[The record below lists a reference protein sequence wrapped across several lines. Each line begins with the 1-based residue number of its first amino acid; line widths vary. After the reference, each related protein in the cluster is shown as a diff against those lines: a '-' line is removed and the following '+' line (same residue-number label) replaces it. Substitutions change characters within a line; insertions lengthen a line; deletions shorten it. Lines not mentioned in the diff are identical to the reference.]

1 MTAEGETPST
11 LYSTN
16 TYGYNDADWGDLLTS
31 FNGHTITYDAIG
43 NPLNY
48 YNGSSFSFTWKNG
61 RQLATAAKGT
71 YVLSYDYND
80 EGIRTSKT
88 VNGVEHTYSLSGSQI
103 VAEEWGSNL
112 CVYLYDADGAPIGMQ
127 YRTTSM
133 AKGDFYTFWF
143 EKNLQ
148 GDIVA
153 VYNES
158 GTKVYTYQYD
168 AWGNCT
174 VSTESGTTTIQKRI
188 VRTLNPFRYRG
199 YYYDTDTG
207 LYYLQSRYYN
217 PQWGRFLNAD
227 GYVSTG
233 TGLLGY
239 NMYAYC
245 NNNPVMYCDCTGTCQ
260 HNGVAYGM
268 GADCPSCMA
277 GITKPEYDKIPVA
290 QPSQTEDTNYEQY
303 YIEKAN
309 ESVLEPENS
318 FSLAQDI
325 INIPLNIFV
334 TSLGLIPNTTWG
346 VTAVGYVITTPIAI
360 TMHLARAC

>member
-1 MTAEGETPST
+1 M
-11 LYSTN
+11 
-16 TYGYNDADWGDLLTS
+16 
-31 FNGHTITYDAIG
+31 
-43 NPLNY
+43 
-48 YNGSSFSFTWKNG
+48 
-61 RQLATAAKGT
+61 
-71 YVLSYDYND
+71 
-80 EGIRTSKT
+80 
-88 VNGVEHTYSLSGSQI
+88 VNGVEHTYHLSGSQI

-112 CVYLYDADGAPIGMQ
+112 CVYLYDADGSPIGMQ

-174 VSTESGTTTIQKRI
+174 VSTESGATTSQKRI

-199 YYYDTDTG
+199 YYYDYDTG
-207 LYYLQSRYYN
+207 LYYLQSRYYV

-318 FSLAQDI
+318 FSLAQNI
-325 INIPLNIFV
+325 INIP
-334 TSLGLIPNTTWG
+334 
-346 VTAVGYVITTPIAI
+346 
-360 TMHLARAC
+360 